1 MGPASPN
8 RSIFPLDLWPPREYI
23 RCFFPAFMICLEES
37 GAHCS
42 PVVLAGKTMSSN
54 PHLLCQPLLNMAKKT
69 FEAALARL
77 EQLTEELADGEQSLE
92 NSLKK
97 FDEGIKL
104 ASYCNEQLSEARAK
118 VELLLEKDGKLEAVP
133 FDGPESGPQ
142 DLSD

>member
-1 MGPASPN
+1 
-8 RSIFPLDLWPPREYI
+8 
-23 RCFFPAFMICLEES
+23 
-37 GAHCS
+37 
-42 PVVLAGKTMSSN
+42 MSSN

-142 DLSD
+142 DLSE